1 MGVVVMGVVVTGC
14 PKKNPYD
21 SQLPKSPPKTYHW
34 FAANLSI
41 YFHFH
46 EALLIAT
53 GLSTAGHKPSVS
65 LIVPSPGYY
74 LLSLRDHSEHLFS

>member
-34 FAANLSI
+34 L
-41 YFHFH
+41 
-46 EALLIAT
+46 
-53 GLSTAGHKPSVS
+53 AGHLLVTGEVGEDVRSIREHRLGV
-65 LIVPSPGYY
+65 IVTIG
-74 LLSLRDHSEHLFS
+74 RGKRGFVT

>member
-34 FAANLSI
+34 I
-41 YFHFH
+41 G
-46 EALLIAT
+46 LLH
-53 GLSTAGHKPSVS
+53 SEE
-65 LIVPSPGYY
+65 
-74 LLSLRDHSEHLFS
+74 RDHHGRGPMFY